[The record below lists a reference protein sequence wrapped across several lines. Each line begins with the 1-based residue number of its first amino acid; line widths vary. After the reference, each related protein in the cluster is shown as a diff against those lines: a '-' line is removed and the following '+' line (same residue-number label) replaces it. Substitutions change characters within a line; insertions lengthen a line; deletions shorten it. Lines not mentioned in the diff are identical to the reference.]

1 MKYTR
6 YTNLNRTFEIPVN
19 ITEQAEKVLPS
30 QVAKEVAGVLSGVS
44 NSTDQ
49 VTQAAIEFTK
59 SLEEIRVENITNLVD
74 WTAL

>member
-30 QVAKEVAGVLSGVS
+30 QVAKEVAGILSGVS

-49 VTQAAIEFTK
+49 VTQAAI
-59 SLEEIRVENITNLVD
+59 
-74 WTAL
+74 